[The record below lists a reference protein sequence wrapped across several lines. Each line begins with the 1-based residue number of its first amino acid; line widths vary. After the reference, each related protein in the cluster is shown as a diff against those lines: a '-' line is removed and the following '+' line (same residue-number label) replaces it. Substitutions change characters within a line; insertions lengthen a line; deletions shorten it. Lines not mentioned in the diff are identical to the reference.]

1 MEFNPPKGTRDFLPE
16 EMAKR
21 RAVFDTC
28 RAVFEK
34 YGFGEVET
42 PAFESLEL
50 LTAKGSLGDEAV
62 KDIYRFE
69 DKSQRKLG
77 LRYDLTVPMVR
88 LFMSQ
93 KFSRPVKWYSMGK
106 VWRYEE
112 ITKGRWREFSQCDV
126 EIIGSQQPAADA
138 EVLAVAIECLL
149 SLGIKDIEVRI
160 NSRKIMD
167 AMAEKIGITR
177 RDEVFRA
184 LDKLEKRGEKEVR
197 KELSAFCLPD
207 QIDKVL
213 VFVKSSAK
221 QAELEQIV
229 SLLPGEY
236 RKYVKPD
243 LSIARGLDYY
253 TGFVFETFVKSFEN
267 LGSVVSGGR
276 YDKLIEKY
284 GGESVPATGFGLGS
298 DRLAEIVNVQGA
310 QNPSVFIAN
319 VDAPEK
325 ARELCY
331 ALRSLGI
338 ASETDLMGRSISKQF
353 DYAGKKSVS
362 YVVVIGEKEVKS
374 GKAMLRDMTSGKEK
388 PVALDALAIRAALRE
403 RR

>member
-1 MEFNPPKGTRDFLPE
+1 MEFQTPKGTRDFLPE

-21 RAVFDTC
+21 RAVFDAC

-34 YGFGEVET
+34 YGFGEVDT

-50 LTAKGSLGDEAV
+50 LTAKGSLGEEAV

-88 LFMSQ
+88 LFLSQ
-93 KFSRPVKWYSMGK
+93 KFARPVKWYSMGK

-126 EIIGSQQPAADA
+126 EIIGSPLPEADA

-149 SLGIKDIEVRI
+149 ALGLKNIDVRI

-167 AMAEKIGITR
+167 AMAEKLGITR
-177 RDEVFRA
+177 REEVFRA

-197 KELSAFCLPD
+197 KELSAFCSSD
-207 QIDKVL
+207 QIDKIL
-213 VFVKSSAK
+213 VFVRSSSK
-221 QAELEQIV
+221 QEELEKII

-243 LSIARGLDYY
+243 LSVARGLDYY
-253 TGFVFETFVKSFEN
+253 TGFVFETFVKGFES

-276 YDKLIEKY
+276 YDRLIEKY
-284 GGESVPATGFGLGS
+284 SGESVPATGFGLGS

-310 QNPSVFIAN
+310 RSPVVFIAN
-319 VDAPEK
+319 VDAPVK

-331 ALRSLGI
+331 ALRALGV
-338 ASETDLMGRSISKQF
+338 ATETDLMSRSLSKQF
-353 DYAGKKSVS
+353 DYAGKKGAS
-362 YVVVIGEKEVKS
+362 YVVVIGEKEVTS
-374 GKAMLRDMTSGKEK
+374 GKAMLRDMASGKEK
-388 PVALDALAIRAALRE
+388 PVALDALAIRAALKE
-403 RR
+403 R